1 MKALELKQELHN
13 FINQG
18 DEKFIKMFYEMAKA
32 YMQQL
37 QHDKLIAESEKDI
50 QSENAPECLNFI
62 DSQERMFYNRS

>member
-13 FINQG
+13 LINQG

-37 QHDKLIAESEKDI
+37 QHDKLITESEKDI
-50 QSENAPECLNFI
+50 QSGNVYNLEETQKII
-62 DSQERMFYNRS
+62 DSWNEK

>member
-13 FINQG
+13 LINQG
-18 DEKFIKMFYEMAKA
+18 DEKFIKMFYEMARA

-50 QSENAPECLNFI
+50 QSGNVYDLEETQKIINSWNEK
-62 DSQERMFYNRS
+62 

>member
-1 MKALELKQELHN
+1 MKALELKQELHK

-18 DEKFIKMFYEMAKA
+18 DDKFIKMFYEMAKA

-50 QSENAPECLNFI
+50 QSGNVYNLEETQKII
-62 DSQERMFYNRS
+62 DSWNEK